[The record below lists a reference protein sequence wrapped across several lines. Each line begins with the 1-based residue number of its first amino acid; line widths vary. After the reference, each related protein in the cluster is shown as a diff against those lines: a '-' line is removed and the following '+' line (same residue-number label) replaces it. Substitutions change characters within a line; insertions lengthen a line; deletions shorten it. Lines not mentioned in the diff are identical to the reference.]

1 MIAQARALQPE
12 RIKGKEAREALT
24 VEQKEARKKQ
34 QKEIRGLLKP
44 IVQAHKTEVEKVKAS
59 LPENAESSNP
69 KKKKDKNAFACWFL
83 LMEV

>member
-1 MIAQARALQPE
+1 MVSI
-12 RIKGKEAREALT
+12 
-24 VEQKEARKKQ
+24 
-34 QKEIRGLLKP
+34 
-44 IVQAHKTEVEKVKAS
+44 KTELEKVKAS